1 MAFCFA
7 ADRTLGKLAKW
18 LRILGF
24 DTNIQIDVA
33 ANRFYAN
40 LERERIVLTRTGA
53 IKKQYKAHRL
63 VFITSNHLE
72 LQLRQV
78 ITEIGICPAD
88 TRPFSRCIH
97 CNVPI
102 VDAAPE
108 DVCGLIPDYI
118 YETHNEFRKCLQCN
132 RIFWPGSHTRR
143 SLERIE
149 HLFDMI

>member
-1 MAFCFA
+1 MAFCFS

-24 DTNIQIDVA
+24 DTNIEVDVPA
-33 ANRFYAN
+33 DRFYSH
-40 LERERIVLTRTGA
+40 LEKDRIVLTRTEA
-53 IKKQYKAHRL
+53 IRKQLRSTHRL

-72 LQLRQV
+72 LQLKQV
-78 ITEIGICPAD
+78 ITEIGIGLAD
-88 TRPFSRCIH
+88 TRPFSRCIR

-108 DVCGLIPDYI
+108 DVCSLIPDYI
-118 YETHNEFRKCLQCN
+118 CETHNEFRKCLQCK

-149 HLFDMI
+149 HLFD